1 MLSIRIRNELILL
14 NLFVVIFIVAII
26 FFPPNVL
33 RIVLALPFL
42 LFFPGYT
49 FMAAVFPRKDQLDI
63 MDRIALSFGISIA
76 VLPLVGLIL
85 NYSPWGIRLESVLY
99 SISSLI
105 FATSIIAW
113 LRRRKLPQQDRFG
126 TDFRLGLPRL
136 PERSLP
142 RVLSVVLII
151 AILGALGV
159 SGYSMFSPKVKEAFT
174 EFYLAGLDGRARNY
188 PAELKKGEAGQVI
201 AEIVNHEKET
211 ISYRLVVIIDG
222 LKNTEVGP
230 IVLENG
236 TKLEEVISFVPD
248 KVGANLKVEFLLYRI
263 DRPEPYRQLYF
274 WIDVTN

>member
-85 NYSPWGIRLESVLY
+85 NYSPWGIRLEPVLY

-105 FATSIIAW
+105 FAMSIIAW

-151 AILGALGV
+151 AILG
-159 SGYSMFSPKVKEAFT
+159 
-174 EFYLAGLDGRARNY
+174 
-188 PAELKKGEAGQVI
+188 
-201 AEIVNHEKET
+201 
-211 ISYRLVVIIDG
+211 
-222 LKNTEVGP
+222 
-230 IVLENG
+230 
-236 TKLEEVISFVPD
+236 
-248 KVGANLKVEFLLYRI
+248 
-263 DRPEPYRQLYF
+263 
-274 WIDVTN
+274 